1 MAGMK
6 KVLIVDDDMVSLRTM
21 HAFLR
26 NSYNVVL
33 ARGPATALMTLAV
46 EEDIDFVLLDYEM
59 PICDGIQTLA
69 LIRSVEKFKHTP
81 VFFMTGVTDPDMVR
95 QALNYSPAGYL
106 LKSLDRNA
114 ILARLEQFWN
124 NYRPK

>member
-1 MAGMK
+1 MFK

-26 NSYNVVL
+26 DNYQVLL
-33 ARGPATALMTLAV
+33 ARSPATALMTLAQ
-46 EEDIDFVLLDYEM
+46 EEPDFILLDYEM
-59 PICDGIQTLA
+59 PICDGITTLA

-95 QALNYSPAGYL
+95 QALNYNPAGYL
-106 LKSLDRNA
+106 LKTLDKKS
-114 ILARLEQFWN
+114 ILSRLEQFFN
-124 NYRPK
+124 NYKPR